1 MMLQEL
7 NERLTTAQVTNEQL
21 WQINDLYILLDLHK
35 DDFAKIVDAV
45 GVEKLIEKQPH
56 YTKAVKAL
64 DMLAAKEHY
73 EAAKR
78 RQKELEA
85 ELKRLDEDIAAY
97 ENSNDTF

>member
-1 MMLQEL
+1 MTLQEL
-7 NERLTTAQVTNEQL
+7 NDRLTTAQITNEQL

-45 GVEKLIEKQPH
+45 GVEKLIEKQAH
-56 YTKAVKAL
+56 YTKANKAM

-78 RQKELEA
+78 RRKEIEA
-85 ELKRLDEDIAAY
+85 ELKRLNEDIAAY

>member
-56 YTKAVKAL
+56 YTKANKAM

-73 EAAKR
+73 ENAKR
-78 RQKELEA
+78 RKKELEG
-85 ELKRLDEDIAAY
+85 ELERLREDIADY
-97 ENSNDTF
+97 ENGRDRF